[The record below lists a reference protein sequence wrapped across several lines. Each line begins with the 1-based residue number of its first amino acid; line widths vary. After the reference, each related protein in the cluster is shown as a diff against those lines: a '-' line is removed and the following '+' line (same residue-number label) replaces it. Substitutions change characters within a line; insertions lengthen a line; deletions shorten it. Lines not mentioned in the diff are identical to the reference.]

1 MMLLENITNE
11 IEHLFLLILSDS
23 KESVLLKATTYQ
35 QRWISIT
42 DNPLKL
48 QSWIQKCLLMTKSLE
63 QDITHRNNTPEAQ
76 IIQES

>member
-1 MMLLENITNE
+1 MILMMLLENITNE

-48 QSWIQKCLLMTKSLE
+48 QS
-63 QDITHRNNTPEAQ
+63 
-76 IIQES
+76 